1 MSSVLVNSMLALAL
15 GVIVVRRRSVAIA
28 LVGAQ
33 SLALSIGA
41 LELASGRSGGF
52 LIAAFVLLIKA
63 VVLPALLY
71 ALMRRTREAR
81 LVVAASGPLVR
92 LAGAGALALFA
103 VAVVPPLGLGN
114 THIEHA
120 AVALVLIAVAI
131 VVARRPAFFQL
142 LGLIVAE
149 NGLSLL
155 AVSVPGG
162 LSYVVEFGALFDLA
176 MIVTV
181 AAAFTQRIHDD
192 LGTGNT
198 ELLRGLRD

>member
-1 MSSVLVNSMLALAL
+1 VSSVLVNSMLALAL